1 MISNGGKA
9 GVREEEKVILTL
21 DSRLNF
27 TLFTW
32 EESLTLEI
40 FTISFRTVSDNHK
53 TGLILAKTPVVSKY
67 GTFLFLIILQI
78 V

>member
-9 GVREEEKVILTL
+9 GVREEEKIILTL

-40 FTISFRTVSDNHK
+40 FTISYRTVSDNHK
-53 TGLILAKTPVVSKY
+53 TGLFLAKTPVVSKY

>member
-1 MISNGGKA
+1 MISSGGKA
-9 GVREEEKVILTL
+9 SVREEEKIILPL

-40 FTISFRTVSDNHK
+40 FTISYRTVSDNHK
-53 TGLILAKTPVVSKY
+53 NGLFLAKTPVVSKY
-67 GTFLFLIILQI
+67 GTS
-78 V
+78 